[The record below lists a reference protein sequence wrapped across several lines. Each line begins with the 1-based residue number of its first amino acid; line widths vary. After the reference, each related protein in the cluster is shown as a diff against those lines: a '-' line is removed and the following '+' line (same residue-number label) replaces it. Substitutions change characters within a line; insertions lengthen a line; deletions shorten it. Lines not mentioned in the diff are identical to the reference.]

1 MTPEQVYDSIL
12 ATPLPNLI
20 DNKARRWYRKERAAK
35 VRKLFKSLGIKGVS
49 VTAPSYSM
57 AQAIHI
63 RLPYDSYHEHA
74 THYTF
79 DEAQQRMVSNCPIC
93 AKKNAA
99 DRHLEAIILAAYPD
113 LEDRNDPMTDY
124 YNYCLSFS

>member
-35 VRKLFKSLGIKGVS
+35 VRELFKSLGIKGVS

-63 RLPYDSYHEHA
+63 RVPYLGEHDHISA
-74 THYTF
+74 YNDYPTR
-79 DEAQQRMVSNCPIC
+79 QRCPHC
-93 AKKNAA
+93 KKRTDAEH
-99 DRHLEAIILAAYPD
+99 HLEKIILAAYPD
-113 LEDRNDPMTDY
+113 LEDRNDVMTDY
-124 YNYCLSFS
+124 FDYCLSFS